1 MWRSVPAWMSL
12 LFNLHL
18 ISTPARNARMCGW
31 HVWLTACQEPASTVP
46 RFRLDRLAPGVSPQ
60 ATQYSPFDTGN
71 ARVPPVVQCAEAVPR
86 PSYSGGARRDG
97 GPLCCMC
104 QKP

>member
-12 LFNLHL
+12 LSNLHL

-31 HVWLTACQEPASTVP
+31 HVWLTACQEASLNRP
-46 RFRLDRLAPGVSPQ
+46 PIPSRSLGAWRLARKPRSIL
-60 ATQYSPFDTGN
+60 PFDTGN

-86 PSYSGGARRDG
+86 PSYSGDARLDG
-97 GPLCCMC
+97 GRLCCMC
-104 QKP
+104 